1 MPRSARGR
9 DARARVLRPVAG
21 VTGVAVAASSA
32 PSPGCAGTPNGVSP
46 ESPRSTGGAAGE
58 RRVRFRYVSCSIGLR
73 CTRPVYSEPGV
84 CSAMGAGDASADGE
98 AAVRLRR
105 MDVPL
110 AMSVCN
116 EGGASP
122 GRGVAGGD
130 WSGEPSSGLLAGVA
144 VGEKCCRDGGR
155 HSESRR
161 ECTGDTAA
169 DDRRDV
175 IRELHALPSTLLDKL
190 LMPLLH
196 TLLTLLPARLP
207 SFGCSTVLK
216 NLYIKNLSCIKTP
229 LNPRAVA

>member
-9 DARARVLRPVAG
+9 GARARGRRPRG
-21 VTGVAVAASSA
+21 AVAASSA

-46 ESPRSTGGAAGE
+46 ESLRSTGSAAGE
-58 RRVRFRYVSCSIGLR
+58 RRLRFRQVSCSMGLR

-84 CSAMGAGDASADGE
+84 WSAIGAGDASDAGE
-98 AAVRLRR
+98 AAVRRRR

-110 AMSVCN
+110 AISECN
-116 EGGASP
+116 DGGASP

-144 VGEKCCRDGGR
+144 VGEKCGRDGGR
-155 HSESRR
+155 HRDSRR

-169 DDRRDV
+169 DDRREV
-175 IRELHALPSTLLDKL
+175 IRELHALPSTLLDRL
-190 LMPLLH
+190 LIPLLH
-196 TLLTLLPARLP
+196 TLLKLVPAKLP

-216 NLYIKNLSCIKTP
+216 SLYLQ
-229 LNPRAVA
+229 